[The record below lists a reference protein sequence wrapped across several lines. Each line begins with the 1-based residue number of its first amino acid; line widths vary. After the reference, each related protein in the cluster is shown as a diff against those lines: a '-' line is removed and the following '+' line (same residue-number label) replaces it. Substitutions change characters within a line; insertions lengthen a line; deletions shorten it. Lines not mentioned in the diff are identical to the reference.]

1 MKYLKSF
8 EVRQMWLDFW
18 KSKGHEV
25 FPSASLVPVNDPTL
39 LWINAGVA
47 PLKKYFDGREV
58 PSNRRICNAQ
68 KAIRTNDIDNVGR
81 TARHHTFF
89 EMLGNFS
96 IGDYFR
102 KEALTWAFELLTS
115 EKWFGFDIDKL
126 YFTIYPDDK
135 ESFELWTGLGVKP
148 DHIIPLQG
156 NFWEIGE
163 GPCGPDSEIFYDR
176 GEKYDPENLGIKL
189 LQDDI
194 SNDRYI
200 EIWNIV
206 FSQYNSKPG
215 VPRSEYKEL
224 PSKNIDTGMGL
235 ERMVCIFQN
244 AETNYETDLFM
255 PLINKLEEMT
265 GVKYEGQMAFKVIAD
280 HIRSVTF
287 AISDGA
293 TLSNEGR
300 GYVLRRVLRRAVRY
314 GKMLG
319 MKKAFMYELV
329 DVVTE
334 IMNPFYPYLENT
346 KDMVKKLIKLEEEK
360 FLQTLEIG
368 EKKLVDYINN
378 KNEIVSKEFAFLL
391 YDTFGFPIELTEEVA
406 LEYGKSVDIDGFK
419 DELKKQKE
427 KAKASRNAQ
436 DSMNTQNE
444 DMLNFKEESSFIG
457 YDKLTFT
464 SKINGIFVDGKLV
477 KEASGKIVLTF
488 DQTVFYA
495 TSGGQIGDSGIVS
508 YQGNEFIVL
517 DSFTLPNT
525 QHAVLLD
532 TGEIEVKINDEVILN
547 VDEELRNK
555 SASNHSG
562 THLLNE
568 ALRKVLGNHVKQQ
581 GSSVTSESLRFDF
594 NNFVL
599 PTDEELIEVENIVNN
614 EINKNVN
621 TNIVEL
627 PLEEAK
633 SLGVQAVFGE
643 KYGDVVRVVT
653 IGFSKELCG
662 GTHVSNTK
670 DINKLAVISVES
682 KGSGIYRIEC
692 VTGSDVD
699 VKEAVVNST
708 KVYQKDIDE
717 LRTKA
722 NTILEAAKNDNI
734 KLNEAE
740 YKNIT
745 KTEIDG
751 TYKSIIACKN
761 ELAKLREAVKELDK
775 EYAKLKRESNV
786 ISIDSFL
793 PLAYELNGKKVLIFK
808 VENLEVTALKDLVD
822 RLADKLGESVV
833 FACNVVSPKVIF
845 VCKNKLSSLKAGELV
860 KKAATITL
868 GGGGG
873 RDDFAQAG
881 GKDETKVDEAFNEVK
896 KLIEAKI

>member
-457 YDKLTFT
+457 YDKLTCT

-734 KLNEAE
+734 KLNDAE

-896 KLIEAKI
+896 KLIEEKI